1 MSDTIIVA
9 LISLVGIII
18 TALATYGVSKSENA
32 KTIAVVQNEIKNI
45 KDDIG
50 RLEKKQDKHNNLMER
65 VFKLE
70 QKIEDMK

>member
-9 LISLVGIII
+9 LISLAGIII
-18 TALATYGVSKSENA
+18 TALATYGVAKNENA

-50 RLEKKQDKHNNLMER
+50 RLETKQDKHNNLMER